1 MRTAEQYD
9 ADAAEY
15 LALAMGGDL
24 PARRATALLGVY
36 RSLTVLAEQLRRLA
50 QSEQSER
57 RAA

>member
-15 LALAMGGDL
+15 LALAMGRDM
-24 PARRATALLGVY
+24 PTRRATALLGIY
-36 RSLTVLAEQLRRLA
+36 RSLTVLAEQLRRLS
-50 QSEQSER
+50 QSEKDER

>member
-15 LALAMGGDL
+15 LALAMGRDL
-24 PARRATALLGVY
+24 PARRAAALLGVY

-50 QSEQSER
+50 QREQDER

>member
-15 LALAMGGDL
+15 LALAMGRDM
-24 PARRATALLGVY
+24 PAPRATALLGVY

-50 QSEQSER
+50 QSQEAER